1 MYPMRVTY
9 YSTIPPPVFPG
20 TEAMM
25 KEIELLKDEF
35 KGESL
40 NLYPFSHYIPGFPKV
55 FTGLRHIGRL
65 SRMDK
70 DTDIHHVFLHHL
82 FPLPVLRVLRKPVV
96 CSVISAK
103 SPFPGLLRRY
113 PYHVVINNQRDAE
126 YFNEQGFNN
135 LSVIFPGID
144 TSTVGDSHSEYHNG
158 EEFVLFCGSAPWT
171 PRHFR
176 EKGFDMLLDLAA
188 EKPDIRL
195 VCLWRGVLYKE
206 FIQKIDNMALQDRVE
221 VINRK
226 VDINPVLARIHAGIV
241 LAESP
246 GVAAAY
252 PRSLIE
258 SLVAGKPVISSGCLP
273 VAEYI
278 RKNEC
283 GCVVESFS
291 YSNLKRCIEALMA
304 NYQTYADNAGSRG
317 RSDFSKEMMIESFRR
332 LYVSLVQ

>member
-1 MYPMRVTY
+1 MKVTY
-9 YSTIPPPVFPG
+9 YSTIPPPVFSG

-35 KGESL
+35 GGGFL

-55 FTGLRHIGRL
+55 FTGLHHIGRL

-70 DTDIHHVFLHHL
+70 ETDIHHVFLHHL
-82 FPLPVLRVLRKPVV
+82 FPLPALSVLRKPVV

-113 PYHVVINNQRDAE
+113 PYHVVINNEKDAD
-126 YFNEQGFNN
+126 YLKKQGFNN
-135 LSVIFPGID
+135 YTVIFPGID
-144 TSTVGDSHSEYHNG
+144 TSAVCDSHSEYHCG
-158 EEFVLFCGSAPWT
+158 EEFVFFCGSAPWT
-171 PRHFR
+171 PSHFR
-176 EKGFDMLLDLAA
+176 EKGFDMLLELAA
-188 EKPDIRL
+188 EMPDIRL
-195 VCLWRGVLYKE
+195 VCLWRGILYEE
-206 FIQKIDNMALQDRVE
+206 FIQKIENMALQDRVE

-226 VDINPVLARIHAGIV
+226 VDINPILARIHAGIV

-258 SLVAGKPVISSGCLP
+258 SLVAGKPIISSGCLP

-278 RKNEC
+278 KKNHC
-283 GCVVESFS
+283 GCVVESFYHS
-291 YSNLKRCIEALMA
+291 HLKQCIISVMEQYLTLAR
-304 NYQTYADNAGSRG
+304 NAEIRG
-317 RSDFSKEMMIESFRR
+317 RSDFSKEKMVASFRE
-332 LYVSLVQ
+332 LYYSLVQD